1 MTQLSQ
7 AMTYR
12 VQVDNLSLI
21 LVNFQ
26 ETIGLFGNIFGSS
39 FQKHMGKEQL
49 RDTKDINSDVFN
61 RSQILN
67 ITSSKTI
74 EINFREAILKLL
86 TDECPIL
93 F

>member
-1 MTQLSQ
+1 MSQLSQ
-7 AMTYR
+7 VMTYR

-26 ETIGLFGNIFGSS
+26 ETIGLFGNIFDS

-49 RDTKDINSDVFN
+49 RDAKDINSDIFN

-74 EINFREAILKLL
+74 EINF
-86 TDECPIL
+86 
-93 F
+93 